1 MPGFLFPYFYYS
13 IATLLTKMFNL
24 QPEHIHKAEHS
35 NPLKPRNNLF
45 TCLACQVA
53 FPTTERQRTHY
64 RTE

>member
-1 MPGFLFPYFYYS
+1 MLAFFFL
-13 IATLLTKMFNL
+13 TLLFNSNLTISKMFNL